1 LRNTVD
7 GRNAVT
13 YNTRACGFSA
23 AARRIEEATMARE
36 FNAFEM
42 AQRQFDAVA
51 DKLQL
56 ESGIRD
62 LLRWPQREFHF
73 TVPVRMD
80 DGSVRVFK
88 GYRVQHNDARGP
100 AKGGIRFHPQETV
113 DTVRA
118 LATWMTW
125 KCAVVDI
132 PLGGGKGGVIC
143 DPHDL
148 SSREQEALCRGWV
161 RQVARNVGPVQDVPA
176 PDVMTNPQHMVWM
189 MDEYEK
195 LAGGHYPGFIT
206 GKPVEVGGSL
216 GRTEATGYGVI
227 YTVREALKRIGV
239 PVQGVK
245 ASIQGFGNVAQ
256 YAAKKLVELGGM
268 VVAVACWDN
277 NEHAAYTF
285 RKADGI
291 DVDFLLSIT
300 DRFGTIDKEKAGA
313 AGYEVLPADAWLEQ
327 KVTILIPAALEN
339 QVTGDN
345 VQRIHQQVKI
355 LVEGANGP
363 TTPEADAVLKE
374 RGVFVIPDFLANAGG
389 VTCSYF
395 EQVQCNMN
403 FFWPKQEVLD
413 RLDQKMT
420 TAFNAV
426 ADLAQETGE
435 YMRDAAYMIAI
446 QRVATACHLRGWA

>member
-1 LRNTVD
+1 
-7 GRNAVT
+7 
-13 YNTRACGFSA
+13 
-23 AARRIEEATMARE
+23 MARE

-161 RQVARNVGPVQDVPA
+161 RQVAKNVGPVQDVPA

-227 YTVREALKRIGV
+227 YTVREALKRIGI

-256 YAAKKLVELGGM
+256 YSAKKLVELGGM

-277 NEHAAYTF
+277 NDHAAYTF